1 MHGSAKPWAMLLPG
15 PADGRS
21 LASVL
26 SRREFRRH
34 TMTAVLAIIST
45 VKIRQAGYSGL
56 VLPVV
61 EDKRLALRWV
71 DGSCGIDSL
80 LACSAVC
87 GTGLGTVPLPGDVAA
102 LAGNDTSRF
111 PRACSR

>member
-1 MHGSAKPWAMLLPG
+1 
-15 PADGRS
+15 
-21 LASVL
+21 
-26 SRREFRRH
+26 
-34 TMTAVLAIIST
+34 MTAVVAIIST
-45 VKIRQAGYSGL
+45 VEVRQASYSGL

-61 EDKRLALRWV
+61 EDKRLAPRWA